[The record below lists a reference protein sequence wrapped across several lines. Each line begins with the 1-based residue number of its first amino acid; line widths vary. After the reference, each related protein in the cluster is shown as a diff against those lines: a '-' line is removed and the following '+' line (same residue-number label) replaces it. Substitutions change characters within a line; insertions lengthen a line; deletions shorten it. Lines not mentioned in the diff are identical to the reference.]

1 MLDGPGNQNSV
12 SSQIVVLNKHCRQE
26 KVPYLEIC
34 INFNTDKMHEWML
47 SHFNVSSSLRYYGD
61 TAPPI
66 VQGNHYS
73 MKLSPWEMVP
83 YWGLRISFCCWK
95 ASICN
100 IKITY
105 EKKWIFLIVPNTLF
119 LKYFLILAALGL
131 SCGTQNLRSS
141 LWYTGSLVAAWELHV
156 VCGIYFP
163 DQRSNLG
170 PLHWQH
176 RVLTTEPPGR
186 SLLLLL
192 LLLNLFSRAR
202 LCATP

>member
-1 MLDGPGNQNSV
+1 MRRN
-12 SSQIVVLNKHCRQE
+12 E
-26 KVPYLEIC
+26 
-34 INFNTDKMHEWML
+34 F
-47 SHFNVSSSLRYYGD
+47 
-61 TAPPI
+61 
-66 VQGNHYS
+66 
-73 MKLSPWEMVP
+73 
-83 YWGLRISFCCWK
+83 
-95 ASICN
+95 
-100 IKITY
+100 
-105 EKKWIFLIVPNTLF
+105 FLILPNTLF
-119 LKYFLILAALGL
+119 FKYFLILAALGL

-192 LLLNLFSRAR
+192 LLNLFSRER
-202 LCATP
+202 LFVTPQTAAQQAPLSLGFSRQEYCSGLPFPFPMHACMHAKSLQSCPTLCDPIDSSPPGSSVHRIL